1 MNLLIKNQHKQIIDW
16 TIGKNDYHKHYFEL
30 ENKYFFINPE
40 GYFAYAI
47 PKDICLIDIE
57 KFKHNLSLEQGMVAE
72 YTELIDLQITNKFIK
87 SENKEFKE
95 FYRSLEGKDNL
106 VYVNNKLLAKF
117 KNCTYKQVKRSEF
130 GTIYIYKEG
139 ILVGLVLPTKLKENL

>member
-16 TIGKNDYHKHYFEL
+16 TIGKNDYHRYYFEL
-30 ENKYFFINPE
+30 ENKYFFVNSE

-57 KFKHNLSLEQGMVAE
+57 KFKHNLSLEQSMAAE

-87 SENKEFKE
+87 SENKELIE
-95 FYRSLEGKDNL
+95 FSRSLDGKDNL
-106 VYVNNKLLAKF
+106 VYVNNKLLTKF
-117 KNCTYKQVKRSEF
+117 KNCTYKQVKRSEY
-130 GTIYIYKEG
+130 GTIYIYKEDT
-139 ILVGLVLPTKLKENL
+139 LVGLVLPTKLKENL